1 MGQSSKDCWGIF
13 HHAMFDYPRA
23 IQVKIFNQWN
33 FKGITPG
40 WMTVKFQV
48 PIFNPSIGSSMN
60 LSQPNARSS
69 ADASHGR
76 YPKNSVSV
84 GRMMINNPI
93 SGYPWVPDF
102 QTNSL
107 SHWLLENGEISSWNW
122 WISPTMWDSIAIS
135 KPFPP
140 MNRCNLKQWLRG
152 YGRMIGMV
160 RNLHGVANLPRTKK
174 NYTIKR
180 VCVKQT

>member
-135 KPFPP
+135 KPFP
-140 MNRCNLKQWLRG
+140 QWIDAIWNHGFEGMAGWLG
-152 YGRMIGMV
+152 WFGTYMAWQICHGR
-160 RNLHGVANLPRTKK
+160 RRT
-174 NYTIKR
+174 T
-180 VCVKQT
+180 Q